1 MTALHSSATQIVN
14 FLTVQ
19 RYILCIYLANFLPI
33 FFNKRYRFFNPLS
46 AANKYAITSKL
57 EMSEEIL
64 CVMVAQEIE
73 SLVSL
78 RSLVM
83 RWSLNSLNSLNSLL
97 LFSSE
102 RFSLD

>member
-1 MTALHSSATQIVN
+1 MRIH
-14 FLTVQ
+14 
-19 RYILCIYLANFLPI
+19 
-33 FFNKRYRFFNPLS
+33 RFFFVHFVPQ
-46 AANKYAITSKL
+46 KL
-57 EMSEEIL
+57 EMSEDIL

-83 RWSLNSLNSLNSLL
+83 RRSLNSLNSLNSLL

-102 RFSLD
+102 LFSLD